1 MRSRLARFGTC
12 DQHMPIPVFLKA
24 FKPTTPVPLYPLA
37 LPFNPLQ
44 ESVTPPK
51 IVPIEI
57 GEYPTKCPVLPG
69 QILANA
75 SGFLPPGYLVCNG
88 LEVVRTTYPE
98 LFRLIGT
105 YYGDGDGVTTFNLP
119 NLTNDATPTA
129 TYIIKYDLFSDTIP
143 SYPPPC
149 NGDSLP
155 VPPTVIDLQMLS
167 YPLDY
172 IPPPGSILFNRTNSL
187 PDGYLACD
195 GSMVSRNTYA
205 ILYNMIG
212 TYYGEGDGSTTFNLP
227 HLSNGTSPTYQY
239 IIRYADTSVGITET
253 PVVCI
258 TEPSH
263 YTPIHYGNGCG
274 GAPVVQGPPPPP
286 SRTNVQILPYPL
298 SYIPSAGTI
307 LMNTTNS
314 LPDGYLSCDG
324 AAVSRTTYSLL
335 FNIIGLYY
343 GAGDGSTT
351 FSLPHLSQHPAYPY
365 QYIIRYQ
372 NPVDGIVPNPAMQIP
387 VFPMAYIPAPGAILQ
402 NTELYL
408 PSGYL
413 GCDGS
418 AVSRTTYSVLFAMID
433 TFYGV
438 GDGSTTFNLP
448 SLSVGTGNP
457 NSYIIRYVE
466 QIIPCVTITP
476 QLNVAG
482 VGLSGTESF
491 NFS

>member
-12 DQHMPIPVFLKA
+12 EQHMPIPVFLKA
-24 FKPTTPVPLYPLA
+24 FKPTIPVPLYPLA

-44 ESVTPPK
+44 ESETPPK

-88 LEVVRTTYPE
+88 LEVSRTTYPE

-129 TYIIKYDLFSDTIP
+129 IYIIKYDLFSDTIP

-172 IPPPGSILFNRTNSL
+172 IPAPGSILFNRTSSL

-195 GSMVSRNTYA
+195 GSTVSRNTYA

-227 HLSNGTSPTYQY
+227 HLSNGDSPTYQY
-239 IIRYADTSVGITET
+239 IIRYADTSVGVTGT
-253 PVVCI
+253 PVVCV
-258 TEPSH
+258 TEPVH
-263 YTPIHYGNGCG
+263 CTPIYYGNGCG

-298 SYIPSAGTI
+298 AYIPSAGTI

-351 FSLPHLSQHPAYPY
+351 FSLPHLSQNPVYPY

-372 NPVDGIVPNPAMQIP
+372 NPVDGIIPNPAMQIP
-387 VFPMAYIPAPGAILQ
+387 VFPTAYIPSPGTILR
-402 NTELYL
+402 NTETYL
-408 PSGYL
+408 PSGYVA
-413 GCDGS
+413 CDGS
-418 AVSRTTYSVLFAMID
+418 AVSRTEYSVLFSAID

-448 SLSVGTGNP
+448 ALSNGTGNP
-457 NSYIIRYVE
+457 NFYIIRYVE

-476 QLNVAG
+476 NLNVAG
-482 VGLSGTESF
+482 VGISGTESF
-491 NFS
+491 NFT